1 MTRHTTRARR
11 CGTVAFGLAL
21 AAVCLAV
28 LAVGPASAGGITAS
42 ATPDS
47 PAGATSGLSQGVDTT
62 DAAVGA
68 GATGG
73 DVSSFTASHT
83 VRSRAGNTVGLT
95 QGRNEPDAVAATG
108 GSSAPVNQGT
118 VSHTVRSRAGNTVGL
133 TQGRNGPDAS
143 ATLG

>member
-1 MTRHTTRARR
+1 MAMSPGTGEQNGGVTPVYDDTTRARR

-47 PAGATSGLSQGVDTT
+47 HASATSGLSQGVDTP

-73 DVSSFTASHT
+73 DVSSFTASHA

-95 QGRNEPDAVAATG
+95 QAATDRTQ
-108 GSSAPVNQGT
+108 SP
-118 VSHTVRSRAGNTVGL
+118 RRVG
-133 TQGRNGPDAS
+133 RPRP
-143 ATLG
+143 